1 MADSPTAA
9 PASTQQ
15 RAGAGW
21 LPKVALGL
29 GVVALLLAIVPWVG
43 LAAALAALAVS
54 VVAWRRTRAEQR
66 RQTTANRPESAAEP
80 VSHGVGLSQ
89 AATGL
94 ALSVL
99 AITLVWSFVAT
110 LVPKQE
116 RPTLDCSRPDLAPA
130 DRIQCDEVL
139 P

>member
-9 PASTQQ
+9 PASTQP

-43 LAAALAALAVS
+43 LAAALTALAVS
-54 VVAWRRTRAEQR
+54 VVAWRRTLAERDR
-66 RQTTANRPESAAEP
+66 RPPVHPADGAVEP

-99 AITLVWSFVAT
+99 AITLVWSLVAT

-130 DRIQCDEVL
+130 DRIQCDEVM